1 MAQRDVL
8 KLLKESEGEW
18 FTPQD
23 LAEKLEIS
31 SSTILNNLR
40 ELKARY
46 RNNIERKYEGRRVYF
61 RFKED

>member
-8 KLLKESEGEW
+8 KLLKENRGEW

-40 ELKARY
+40 KLKARY
-46 RNNIERKYEGRRVYF
+46 RSKIQRKYEGRRVYF
-61 RFKED
+61 RFKK